1 MTMDELKKKDN
12 EGLKKLRSEK
22 RLALK
27 QFRFSVAGSQVRNV
41 REGRQLKKDIARI
54 ETELTT
60 RNQVLA

>member
-1 MTMDELKKKDN
+1 MDELKKKDN